1 MFYFWAGK
9 VKKGVVFPVFLF
21 PIRRLN
27 KEDTKALGQ
36 GMATRWKEPGSL
48 NNPQQPASP
57 L

>member
-1 MFYFWAGK
+1 MFYCWAGK

-48 NNPQQPASP
+48 NNPQQPAFP